1 MILKINNVITV
12 GQDESLWLHSL
23 NLDYGND
30 GRHDTTLF
38 NSKDVD

>member
-1 MILKINNVITV
+1 MILKIKNVITG

-30 GRHDTTLF
+30 GRHDAKLLD
-38 NSKDVD
+38 SKDVD